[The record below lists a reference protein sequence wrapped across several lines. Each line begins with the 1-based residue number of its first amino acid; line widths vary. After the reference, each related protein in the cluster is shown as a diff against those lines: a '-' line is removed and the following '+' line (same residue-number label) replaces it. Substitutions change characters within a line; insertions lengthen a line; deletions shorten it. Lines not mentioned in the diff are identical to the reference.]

1 MQDQREVLD
10 LCVVHI
16 IRLGKETVCFP
27 NKDYK
32 ICNKRRRKCGSLTSF
47 ARIDI
52 ILLDIELYELR
63 KAYHGEMQ
71 PHINAK
77 VE

>member
-1 MQDQREVLD
+1 MQDQRVLG

-27 NKDYK
+27 YKDYK
-32 ICNKRRRKCGSLTSF
+32 ICNKRGRKRGSWTSF

-52 ILLDIELYELR
+52 LLDIEFYELR